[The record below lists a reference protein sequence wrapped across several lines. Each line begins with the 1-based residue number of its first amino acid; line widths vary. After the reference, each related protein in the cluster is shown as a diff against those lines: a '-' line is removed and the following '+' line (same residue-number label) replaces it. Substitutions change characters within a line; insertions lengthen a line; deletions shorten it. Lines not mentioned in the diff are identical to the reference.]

1 MSRIRIKDEVVR
13 GLFRENPVFVLL
25 LGMCPTLG
33 VTSSAPNGLGMGLAT
48 TAVLLGSNIVVSLIK
63 SLIPDKVR
71 IPAFIVVIAS
81 FVTIIDLT
89 MAAYVPAL
97 HAQLG
102 LFIPLIVVNCIIL
115 GRAEAFA
122 SKNGILASIVDALA
136 MGLGFTFALVLLGS
150 VREILGAGTIFG
162 VGLPWIRENS
172 ILIFIMPPGA
182 FIALG
187 FLIAIVNSARERVE
201 LGTARAKRG
210 AESAR

>member
-1 MSRIRIKDEVVR
+1 MSSINLKQEAIRGFLK
-13 GLFRENPVFVLL
+13 ENPVFVLL

-33 VTSSAPNGLGMGLAT
+33 VSSSAANGLGMGLAT
-48 TAVLLGSNIVVSLIK
+48 TAVLLGSNVVVSMIK

-71 IPAFIVVIAS
+71 IPAYIVVIAS
-81 FVTIIDLT
+81 FVTIIDLS

-122 SKNGILASIVDALA
+122 GKNGVLASIVDALA
-136 MGLGFTFALVLLGS
+136 MGLGFTFALLLLGS
-150 VREILGAGTIFG
+150 VREILGAGSIFG
-162 VGLPWIRENS
+162 APIPFLNQNP

-187 FLIAIVNSARERVE
+187 FLIATVNSLRKKVE
-201 LGTARAKRG
+201 A
-210 AESAR
+210 